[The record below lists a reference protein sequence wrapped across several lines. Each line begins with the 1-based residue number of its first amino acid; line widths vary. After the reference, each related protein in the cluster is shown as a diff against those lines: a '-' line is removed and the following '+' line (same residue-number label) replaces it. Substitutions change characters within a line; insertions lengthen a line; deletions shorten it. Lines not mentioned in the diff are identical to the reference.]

1 VALAEE
7 SLKATTRQLCSA
19 RHPNRCQ
26 AIANAK
32 DLSALS
38 NSAKEV
44 LACPLQRL
52 ALTLWHAITTAKTVG
67 QHFCSVP

>member
-1 VALAEE
+1 MALAEE
-7 SLKATTRQLCSA
+7 SLKTTTRQLCSA
-19 RHPNRCQ
+19 RHPNRPN
-26 AIANAK
+26 AIPNATE
-32 DLSALS
+32 LSRLS